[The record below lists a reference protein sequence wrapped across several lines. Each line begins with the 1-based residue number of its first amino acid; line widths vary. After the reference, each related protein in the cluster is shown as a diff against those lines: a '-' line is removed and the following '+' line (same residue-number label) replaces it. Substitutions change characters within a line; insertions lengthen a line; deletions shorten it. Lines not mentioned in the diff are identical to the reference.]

1 MSLRKGFAA
10 ALRDARKHK
19 DLTQEDFSNVS
30 SRTYLSS
37 LERGIKSPTIDKVD
51 KIASVIGIHPVTLL
65 VLAYSRSEGTDI
77 QQLFSRVISE
87 TKSLI

>member
-1 MSLRKGFAA
+1 MSLRNGFAA
-10 ALRDARKHK
+10 ALRDARKRK
-19 DLTQEDFSNVS
+19 ELTQEDFSNVS

-65 VLAYSRSEGTDI
+65 VLAYSRSEDTDI